1 MTNCHLVLTGL
12 LWLCGRHQITAMG
25 NLCDAWLERHTALA
39 FSSNLLDTWDFPG
52 YCHCCFD
59 NLSHSILQRLG
70 ELDST
75 SCMVN
80 KKQETRDQKVET
92 RDQNQ
97 KQETNQV
104 SATPGLLP
112 ILGTRDVNP
121 LTLKPRLSLS
131 SSREPALE
139 NRLRKAPLYQFY
151 LEPLDRRLGEAM

>member
-1 MTNCHLVLTGL
+1 
-12 LWLCGRHQITAMG
+12 
-25 NLCDAWLERHTALA
+25 
-39 FSSNLLDTWDFPG
+39 
-52 YCHCCFD
+52 
-59 NLSHSILQRLG
+59 
-70 ELDST
+70 
-75 SCMVN
+75 MVN

>member
-1 MTNCHLVLTGL
+1 M
-12 LWLCGRHQITAMG
+12 A
-25 NLCDAWLERHTALA
+25 
-39 FSSNLLDTWDFPG
+39 
-52 YCHCCFD
+52 
-59 NLSHSILQRLG
+59 
-70 ELDST
+70 
-75 SCMVN
+75 N
-80 KKQETRDQKVET
+80 KKQETRDQ
-92 RDQNQ
+92 NQ
-97 KQETNQV
+97 KQKTNQV